1 MTVPIETSVPSED
14 RDAVEG
20 VPRKL
25 PRRLLPL
32 GVIFAALYGL
42 LYWRSMQELY
52 LNWTLT
58 DSYYTHGFLIPLISL
73 FFVWRDRRVLASLPV
88 AASPS
93 GLAWI
98 LISGLLLLAGDYL
111 GFRVIAGFSMIPM
124 LTGICLVLFGGAWT
138 RRLWFPILFL
148 LFMIPIPPSLTQNL
162 ALKLKLTA
170 AHSAVVLANLLTL
183 PMVQDGSW
191 VHFGNDRLLVGDICG
206 GLRSLIALLALGAV
220 FAYISAVRNWAR
232 ALILIMAAPIAVAA
246 NIIRIFFLCVVGYF
260 WGSEV
265 AGGKVHDYS
274 GILIFGVAI
283 LLFSALELPLRRI
296 APRRE
301 DTKSLSAD
309 KVPGVSPGRPRTL
322 VSAALAILAAVT
334 LLHFATMRAQSAAQL
349 DAPAL
354 KEFRIPAT
362 IVDFKQ
368 EGPDYGVDERTKQL
382 LETSTI
388 LMRTYRAP
396 NGRPVLLSIVHAG
409 STRRSLHFPEVC
421 LVGDGWEIIRQ
432 EDVAVGILFTAR
444 RLVLMKGD
452 HYEAVLYWFK
462 TGDEVTGDFFLNA
475 LHWTKNQITFAT
487 PTSAMIKVSTPLVP
501 GGEDAAFSA
510 LEDFATKFAPIMM
523 SAID

>member
-1 MTVPIETSVPSED
+1 MTAPSETPVSSKGHD
-14 RDAVEG
+14 SADG
-20 VPRKL
+20 TPRAL

-32 GVIFAALYGL
+32 GILFSGLYAL
-42 LYWRSMQELY
+42 LYWRSMQDLY

-58 DSYYTHGFLIPLISL
+58 DSYYTHGFLVPFISL
-73 FFVWRDRRVLASLPV
+73 YFVWRDRRALAALPAV
-88 AASPS
+88 PSPS
-93 GLAWI
+93 GPAWI
-98 LISGLLLLAGDYL
+98 LFSGILLLAGEYL
-111 GFRVIAGFSMIPM
+111 GFRVIAEFSMIPM
-124 LTGICLVLFGGAWT
+124 LTGICLVLLGGAWT

-148 LFMIPIPPSLTQNL
+148 LFMIPVPPSMTQNL
-162 ALKLKLTA
+162 ALQLKLTA

-220 FAYISAVRNWAR
+220 FAYISAVRDWAR
-232 ALILIMAAPIAVAA
+232 VIILLMAAPIAVAA
-246 NIIRIFFLCVVGYF
+246 NVVRIFFLCVVGYF

-296 APRRE
+296 VPRHAGKQGANIDR
-301 DTKSLSAD
+301 TPAVSMN
-309 KVPGVSPGRPRTL
+309 KVRVLTAVALGMLGV
-322 VSAALAILAAVT
+322 VI
-334 LLHFATMRAQSAAQL
+334 LLHFGTMRAQSAAHL
-349 DAPAL
+349 EAPAP
-354 KEFRIPAT
+354 KAFQIPAV

-368 EGPDYGVDERTKQL
+368 EGLDYEVDERTKQL

-409 STRRSLHFPEVC
+409 NTRRSLHFPEVC
-421 LVGDGWEIIRQ
+421 LVGDGWEIIEQ
-432 EDVAVGILFTAR
+432 ENVAVGILFTAR

-475 LHWTKNQITFAT
+475 FHWTRNQITFDT

-501 GGEDAAFSA
+501 GGEAAAFSA